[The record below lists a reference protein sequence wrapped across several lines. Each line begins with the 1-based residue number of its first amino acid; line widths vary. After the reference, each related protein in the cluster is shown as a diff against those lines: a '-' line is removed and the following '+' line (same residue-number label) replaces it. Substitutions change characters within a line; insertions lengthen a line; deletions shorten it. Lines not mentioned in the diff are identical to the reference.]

1 MSTGDLPQIVGLSG
15 GIASG
20 KSTVSQV
27 FRELGVV
34 VIDADEVSRAVV
46 EPGTTAHQAIRDA
59 FGDVFLPDQ
68 TLDREALGKRVFDD
82 PEARKTLNQIVHP
95 EVGMEMMRRAATA
108 RSEGHPWVVYDAA
121 LLVENGLHHMFP
133 ALIIVSTD
141 AEIQKERLMRRD
153 GFSAED
159 AQKRIDSQLPL
170 AEKMRVATHI
180 IDNNGSLDAT
190 LKQCRAVFDDLVS
203 TYGTP

>member
-27 FRELGVV
+27 FQDLGVV
-34 VIDADEVSRAVV
+34 VIDADEIARAVV
-46 EPGTTAHQAIRDA
+46 EPGKPAHQAIREA
-59 FGDVFLPDQ
+59 FGNVFLEDQ
-68 TLDREALGKRVFDD
+68 TLDREAMGKRVFND
-82 PEARKTLNQIVHP
+82 PDARKQLNQIVHP
-95 EVGMEMMRRAATA
+95 EVGLEMMRRAAHA
-108 RSEGHPWVVYDAA
+108 KAEGHAWVIYDAA

-133 ALIIVSTD
+133 ALIIVSTSAD
-141 AEIQKERLMRRD
+141 TQKERLMKRD

-159 AQKRIDSQLPL
+159 AQKRIDAQLPL
-170 AEKMRVATHI
+170 DQKIQVATHI